1 MRAARNKR
9 LTSADTGLRPLV
21 MLALMKNVLLQNRY
35 ALHDIR
41 RHAAASNVMYVN
53 SVTRCFWRHPQ
64 PKANSIT
71 LKQGIKTAG
80 NKCKLNNTGTY
91 NKQNSGS
98 TDGQRS
104 HSYSLLHNSRTEE
117 AVHAASYPAGAWVLF
132 SPVKR

>member
-53 SVTRCFWRHPQ
+53 SVTRCF
-64 PKANSIT
+64 
-71 LKQGIKTAG
+71 
-80 NKCKLNNTGTY
+80 
-91 NKQNSGS
+91 
-98 TDGQRS
+98 
-104 HSYSLLHNSRTEE
+104 
-117 AVHAASYPAGAWVLF
+117 
-132 SPVKR
+132 